1 MVLLHKLFQKR
12 TSELEQVKNDLLK
25 DLDSTIQMCDNAIVI
40 NEQVRKQLLA
50 NIDKINS
57 IL

>member
-1 MVLLHKLFQKR
+1 MALLNKLFQKR
-12 TSELEQVKNDLLK
+12 TSEFEQVKNDLLK
-25 DLDSTIQMCDNAIVI
+25 DLDSTIQMCDNAIAI
-40 NEQVRKQLLA
+40 NEQVKQQLLA

>member
-1 MVLLHKLFQKR
+1 MALLHKLFQKR
-12 TSELEQVKNDLLK
+12 TSEFEQVKKDLLK
-25 DLDSTIQMCDNAIVI
+25 DLDSTIQMCDNVATI
-40 NEQVRKQLLA
+40 NKQVTQQLLA

>member
-1 MVLLHKLFQKR
+1 MALLHKLFQKR

-25 DLDSTIQMCDNAIVI
+25 DLDNTIQMCDNAIVI